1 MLSRFHSLSGSLASS
16 PLAPRRW
23 PASAWTLCL
32 ALTLAVPATAAE
44 PSVGELPISLAATA
58 EVTSSLDT
66 PALETPSL
74 ENSALE
80 IQRLAPVDRERL
92 LAEDAAAEPFTGPRR
107 FAEALTVGWT
117 AADRGTWEQLSD
129 GSRLWR
135 LRMVSPEALSLNLRL
150 DEFQLPAGARLW
162 LHDGAGAAVQ
172 GPYTRDHRT
181 REGQLWTA
189 LVPGPEAVLEL
200 HLPAGVDPASASFR
214 IASVQRGY
222 RPVGGQSWAL
232 PDGDFPTKQGSCNND
247 VICPV
252 ADAWRDQ
259 IRAVGWFTVN
269 GIGLCTGTLM
279 NNTAG
284 DFRPYLLTAE
294 HCDVTAGNAGSMVV
308 YWNYESPSC
317 GQLSGGS
324 LADNQSGAIWRAGDA
339 SSDFTLVELME
350 QPDAASNTYYAGWDA
365 TGVAPT
371 RGVVG
376 IHHPDLREKAI
387 SFDDDPL
394 QQDDQEYWRVG
405 QWEDGTTE
413 PGSSGSCIFHR
424 DTQLCVGTLTGG
436 VASCSFTSGFDVYG
450 RFDSHWDG
458 PSPSRRLR
466 DWLDPMGSGQR
477 LLFGADP
484 GSPTSPPP
492 GGECV
497 EADSI
502 ACLNGD
508 RFRVSVT
515 WRDRNGNTGVGTQ
528 VTGASDDSV
537 LFWFFQESNWELL
550 VKVLD
555 GCPVNGRYWV
565 LAAAATNVEYLI
577 TVTDTFSGQTETYE
591 NALGTRAP
599 AIADTASFQVC
610 P

>member
-1 MLSRFHSLSGSLASS
+1 MLTRFRRLSRFLASS
-16 PLAPRRW
+16 SQAPGRG
-23 PASAWTLCL
+23 PASWLALCL
-32 ALTLAVPATAAE
+32 GALLVVPAAGDQPVAE
-44 PSVGELPISLAATA
+44 QPLSLAAPA
-58 EVTSSLDT
+58 EVAGQL
-66 PALETPSL
+66 LE
-74 ENSALE
+74 A
-80 IQRLAPVDRERL
+80 QRLAPVDRERL
-92 LAEDAAAEPFTGPRR
+92 MAEDAAAEPFTGPRR
-107 FAEALTVGWT
+107 FAEALPVGWT
-117 AADRGTWEQLSD
+117 ASEQGVWQQLAD

-135 LRMVSPEALSLNLRL
+135 LRMVSPGALSLNLRL
-150 DEFQLPAGARLW
+150 DDFQLPAGARLW
-162 LHDGAGAAVQ
+162 LHDGIGNVVQ

-189 LVPGPEAVLEL
+189 LVPGQEAVLEL
-200 HLPAGVDPASASFR
+200 HLPAGVAPASASFR
-214 IASVQRGY
+214 VASVQRGY
-222 RPVGGQSWAL
+222 RPVGGQSPGAEIE
-232 PDGDFPTKQGSCNND
+232 GDFPTKQGSCNND
-247 VICPV
+247 VVCPEGNG
-252 ADAWRDQ
+252 WRDQ
-259 IRAVGWFTVN
+259 IRSVGWFTVN

-294 HCDVTAGNAGSMVV
+294 HCDITAGNAGSMVV
-308 YWNYESPSC
+308 YWNYQSPSC

-339 SSDFTLVELME
+339 SSDFTLVELMQ
-350 QPDAASNTYYAGWDA
+350 QPDPAFDTYYAGWDA

-371 RGVVG
+371 VGVVG

-394 QQDDQEYWRVG
+394 QEDDPGYWRVG

-413 PGSSGSCIFHR
+413 PGSSGSCIFRR

-436 VASCSFTSGFDVYG
+436 IASCRFPSGFDVYG
-450 RFDSHWDG
+450 RFDAHWDG
-458 PSPSRRLR
+458 PSPTRRLR

-477 LLFGADP
+477 VLFGADP
-484 GSPTSPPP
+484 DSPTSPPP
-492 GGECV
+492 GSECV
-497 EADSI
+497 ESSST

-515 WRDRNGNTGVGTQ
+515 WRDRDDNTGVGSQ

-577 TVTDTFSGQTETYE
+577 TVTDTVSGQTETYE
-591 NALGTRAP
+591 NPLGNRAQAL
-599 AIADTASFQVC
+599 ADTASFRVC

>member
-1 MLSRFHSLSGSLASS
+1 LQS
-16 PLAPRRW
+16 W
-23 PASAWTLCL
+23 SAALLVLGVGAGL
-32 ALTLAVPATAAE
+32 ALPAA
-44 PSVGELPISLAATA
+44 GEQPVSLAAPA
-58 EVTSSLDT
+58 EVVGQ
-66 PALETPSL
+66 PLET
-74 ENSALE
+74 
-80 IQRLAPVDRERL
+80 QRLAPVDRERL
-92 LAEDAAAEPFTGPRR
+92 LAEDAATEPFTGPRR
-107 FAEALTVGWT
+107 FAEALAVGWT
-117 AADRGTWEQLSD
+117 PAETGTWQQLSD

-135 LRMVSPEALSLNLRL
+135 VRMVSPGALSLNLRL
-150 DEFQLPAGARLW
+150 DDFQLPAGARLW
-162 LHDGAGAAVQ
+162 LYDGSGDVVQ
-172 GPYTRDHRT
+172 GPYARHHRT
-181 REGQLWTA
+181 RDGQLWTA
-189 LVPGPEAVLEL
+189 LVPGDEAVLEL
-200 HLPAGVDPASASFR
+200 HLPAGVDPASASLEV
-214 IASVQRGY
+214 ASVQRGY
-222 RPVGGQSWAL
+222 RPVGGGPVGDESTRAL
-232 PDGDFPTKQGSCNND
+232 AGPGVPTKQGSCNND
-247 VICPV
+247 VICPEGN
-252 ADAWRDQ
+252 AWRDQ
-259 IRAVGWFTVN
+259 IRSVGWFTVN

-294 HCDVTAGNAGSMVV
+294 HCDVSSGNAGSMVV

-324 LADNQSGAIWRAGDA
+324 LADNQSGAIWRAGDD

-350 QPDAASNTYYAGWDA
+350 QPDPSFDTYYAGWDA

-371 RGVVG
+371 VGVVG

-387 SFDDDPL
+387 SFDTDPL
-394 QQDDQEYWRVG
+394 QQDDPGFWRVG

-413 PGSSGSCIFHR
+413 PGSSGSCIFRR

-436 VASCSFTSGFDVYG
+436 IAACNFPFGFDVYG

-458 PSPSRRLR
+458 PSPTRRLR

-477 LLFGADP
+477 FLFGADP
-484 GSPTSPPP
+484 SSPTSPPP

-497 EADSI
+497 ETDTI

-515 WRDRNGNTGVGTQ
+515 WRDRNGNTGIGSQ
-528 VTGASDDSV
+528 VAGASDDSV

-550 VKVLD
+550 VKVLN
-555 GCPVNGRYWV
+555 GCPVNGRFWV
-565 LAAAATNVEYLI
+565 LGAAATNVEYLI
-577 TVTDTFSGQTETYE
+577 TVTDTVSGQTEVYE
-591 NALGTRAP
+591 NALGNRAP